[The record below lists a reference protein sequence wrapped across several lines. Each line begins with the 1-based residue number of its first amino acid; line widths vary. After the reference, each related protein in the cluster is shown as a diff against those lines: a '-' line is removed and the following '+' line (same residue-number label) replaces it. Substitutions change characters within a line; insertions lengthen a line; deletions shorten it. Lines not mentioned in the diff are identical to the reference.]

1 MPKTHKKKGGGF
13 FDTLRL
19 ALDQTKRDATNS
31 FNSLTQTVGLSQPS
45 YGSTQQAPAYGAP
58 QQAPGAQ
65 VSNYAMGGKRRRRSR
80 RMRGGNFTDNMSRSG
95 LASTAAP
102 ISGIRSAQPHNL
114 VGGRTR
120 RRRSC
125 NCSCKNKHSKSC
137 RSRKR

>member
-1 MPKTHKKKGGGF
+1 MPKTHKKKGGGMF
-13 FDTLRL
+13 EYLSS
-19 ALDQTKRDATNS
+19 AWDQTKRDAA
-31 FNSLTQTVGLSQPS
+31 SLTQTVGLSPSYGSTQPS
-45 YGSTQQAPAYGAP
+45 TPYGSTQQAPAYG
-58 QQAPGAQ
+58 
-65 VSNYAMGGKRRRRSR
+65 STMGGKRRRKSR
-80 RMRGGNFTDNMSRSG
+80 RMRGGNFTDYMSRSG

>member
-1 MPKTHKKKGGGF
+1 MPKTHKKKGGGII
-13 FDTLRL
+13 DMLSS
-19 ALDQTKRDATNS
+19 AWNQTKRDAAA
-31 FNSLTQTVGLSQPS
+31 LTQTVGLSQPS
-45 YGSTQQAPAYGAP
+45 YGSTQQAPAYGSS
-58 QQAPGAQ
+58 QQAPA
-65 VSNYAMGGKRRRRSR
+65 SSYPIGGKRRRRSR

>member
-1 MPKTHKKKGGGF
+1 MPKTHKKKGGGIFDF
-13 FDTLRL
+13 FSS
-19 ALDQTKRDATNS
+19 AWDQTKRDAENS
-31 FNSLTQTVGLSQPS
+31 YNSLKQSIGSTTSSFSQPS
-45 YGSTQQAPAYGAP
+45 YGSTSTSPSYGAP
-58 QQAPGAQ
+58 QPSYG
-65 VSNYAMGGKRRRRSR
+65 SMGGKRRKSR

-102 ISGIRSAQPHNL
+102 ITGIRSAQPHNL

-137 RSRKR
+137 RSRKH